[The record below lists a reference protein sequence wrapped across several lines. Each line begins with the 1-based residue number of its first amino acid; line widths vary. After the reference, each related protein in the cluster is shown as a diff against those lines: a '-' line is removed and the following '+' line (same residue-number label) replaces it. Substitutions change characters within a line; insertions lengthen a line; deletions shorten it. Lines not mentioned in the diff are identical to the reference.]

1 MPWFKKNLRQWLNR
15 FSLRACFL
23 TLFFSGY
30 SKKAPGTI
38 GSLVAL
44 LLGLPILIFS
54 ANTLFL
60 AAILIGLIAIAQ
72 IDKEEEESKIHDSS
86 YIVIDELVGMWLAM
100 AISGLSLAGVIL
112 SFIFFRIYDITKP
125 SLIGKIDKEVKGG
138 LGVVADDAL
147 AGVLA
152 GLSVL
157 LAINILGFFN
167 IKL

>member
-1 MPWFKKNLRQWLNR
+1 MDK

-60 AAILIGLIAIAQ
+60 GAVFVGLIAIAQ
-72 IDKEEEESKIHDSS
+72 IDKEEEETKRHDSS

-100 AISGLSLAGVIL
+100 AISGLSLAGVVL
-112 SFIFFRIYDITKP
+112 SFIFFRICDITKP

-152 GLSVL
+152 GLSAL
-157 LAINILGFFN
+157 LVINVLGFFN

>member
-1 MPWFKKNLRQWLNR
+1 MDKFN
-15 FSLRACFL
+15 LRACFL

-44 LLGLPILIFS
+44 LLGLPVLIFS

-60 AAILIGLIAIAQ
+60 GAVFVGLIAIAQ
-72 IDKEEEESKIHDSS
+72 IDKEEEETRRHDSS

-152 GLSVL
+152 GLSAL
-157 LAINILGFFN
+157 LVIHILGFFN

>member
-1 MPWFKKNLRQWLNR
+1 MDKI
-15 FSLRACFL
+15 SLRACFL

-44 LLGLPILIFS
+44 LLGLPVLIFS

-60 AAILIGLIAIAQ
+60 GAIFIGLIAIAQ
-72 IDKEEEESKIHDSS
+72 IDKEEEETKRHDSS
-86 YIVIDELVGMWLAM
+86 HIVIDELVGMWLAM
-100 AISGLSLAGVIL
+100 AISGLSLAGVVL

-157 LAINILGFFN
+157 LVIHILGFFN

>member
-1 MPWFKKNLRQWLNR
+1 M
-15 FSLRACFL
+15 
-23 TLFFSGY
+23 
-30 SKKAPGTI
+30 
-38 GSLVAL
+38 
-44 LLGLPILIFS
+44 LLGLPVLAFS

-60 AAILIGLIAIAQ
+60 GAIFVGLIAITQ

-86 YIVIDELVGMWLAM
+86 YIVIDELVGMWIAM

-125 SLIGKIDKEVKGG
+125 SLIGTIDKEVKGG

-157 LAINILGFFN
+157 LVISVLGFFN
-167 IKL
+167 IKF

>member
-1 MPWFKKNLRQWLNR
+1 MDK

-60 AAILIGLIAIAQ
+60 GAIFVGLIAITQ
-72 IDKEEEESKIHDSS
+72 IDKEEEETKRHDSS

-100 AISGLSLAGVIL
+100 AISGLSLAGVVL

-125 SLIGKIDKEVKGG
+125 SFIGKIDKEVKGG

-152 GLSVL
+152 GLSAL
-157 LAINILGFFN
+157 LVIHILGFFN

>member
-1 MPWFKKNLRQWLNR
+1 MDK

-60 AAILIGLIAIAQ
+60 GAIFIGLIAITQ
-72 IDKEEEESKIHDSS
+72 IDKEEEETKRHDSS

-100 AISGLSLAGVIL
+100 AISGLSLAGVVL

-147 AGVLA
+147 AGILA
-152 GLSVL
+152 GLSAL
-157 LAINILGFFN
+157 LVIHILGFFN
-167 IKL
+167 IKF

>member
-1 MPWFKKNLRQWLNR
+1 MDK

-44 LLGLPILIFS
+44 LLGLPVLIFS

-60 AAILIGLIAIAQ
+60 GAIFIGLIAIAQ
-72 IDKEEEESKIHDSS
+72 IDKEEEESKIHDNS

-100 AISGLSLAGVIL
+100 AISGLSLAGVVL

-152 GLSVL
+152 GLSAL
-157 LAINILGFFN
+157 LVINILGFFN
-167 IKL
+167 IKF

>member
-1 MPWFKKNLRQWLNR
+1 MDK

-60 AAILIGLIAIAQ
+60 GAIFVGLIAITQ

-100 AISGLSLAGVIL
+100 AISGLSLAGVVL

-157 LAINILGFFN
+157 LVISVLGFFN
-167 IKL
+167 IKF

>member
-1 MPWFKKNLRQWLNR
+1 MNK

-60 AAILIGLIAIAQ
+60 VAVLIGLIAIAQ

-100 AISGLSLAGVIL
+100 AISGLSLVGVVL

-125 SLIGKIDKEVKGG
+125 SFIGKIDKEVKGG

>member
-1 MPWFKKNLRQWLNR
+1 MNK

-60 AAILIGLIAIAQ
+60 GAVFIGLIAIAQ
-72 IDKEEEESKIHDSS
+72 IDKEEEETKRHDSS

-100 AISGLSLAGVIL
+100 AISGLSLAGVVL

-125 SLIGKIDKEVKGG
+125 SLIGRIDKEVKGG

-152 GLSVL
+152 GLSAL
-157 LAINILGFFN
+157 LVIHILGFFN

>member
-1 MPWFKKNLRQWLNR
+1 MDK

-44 LLGLPILIFS
+44 LLGLPVLIFS

-60 AAILIGLIAIAQ
+60 GAIFVGLIAIAQ
-72 IDKEEEESKIHDSS
+72 IDKEEEETKRHDSS
-86 YIVIDELVGMWLAM
+86 YIVIDELVGMWIAM

-147 AGVLA
+147 AGILA
-152 GLSVL
+152 GLSAL
-157 LAINILGFFN
+157 LVIHILGFFN

>member
-1 MPWFKKNLRQWLNR
+1 MDK

-60 AAILIGLIAIAQ
+60 GAIFVGLIAITQ

-100 AISGLSLAGVIL
+100 AISGLSLAGVVL

-157 LAINILGFFN
+157 LVINILGFFN

>member
-1 MPWFKKNLRQWLNR
+1 MDK

-44 LLGLPILIFS
+44 LLGLPVLIFS

-60 AAILIGLIAIAQ
+60 GAVFIGLIAITQ

-100 AISGLSLAGVIL
+100 AISGLSLAGVVL

-147 AGVLA
+147 AGILA
-152 GLSVL
+152 GLSAL
-157 LAINILGFFN
+157 LVISVLGFFN

>member
-1 MPWFKKNLRQWLNR
+1 M
-15 FSLRACFL
+15 
-23 TLFFSGY
+23 
-30 SKKAPGTI
+30 
-38 GSLVAL
+38 
-44 LLGLPILIFS
+44 LLGLPVLIFS

-100 AISGLSLAGVIL
+100 AISGLSLAGVVL

-152 GLSVL
+152 GLSTL
-157 LAINILGFFN
+157 LVINILGFFN

>member
-1 MPWFKKNLRQWLNR
+1 MDK

-44 LLGLPILIFS
+44 LLGLPVLIFS

-100 AISGLSLAGVIL
+100 AISGLSLAGVVL

-152 GLSVL
+152 GLSAL
-157 LAINILGFFN
+157 LVISVLGFFN
-167 IKL
+167 IKF

>member
-1 MPWFKKNLRQWLNR
+1 MDK

-44 LLGLPILIFS
+44 LLGLPVLAFS

-60 AAILIGLIAIAQ
+60 GAIFVGLIAITQ
-72 IDKEEEESKIHDSS
+72 IDKEEEESKRHDSS

-157 LAINILGFFN
+157 LVINILGFFN
-167 IKL
+167 IKF

>member
-1 MPWFKKNLRQWLNR
+1 M
-15 FSLRACFL
+15 
-23 TLFFSGY
+23 
-30 SKKAPGTI
+30 
-38 GSLVAL
+38 
-44 LLGLPILIFS
+44 LLGLPVLIFS

-60 AAILIGLIAIAQ
+60 AAVLIGLIAIAQ

-100 AISGLSLAGVIL
+100 AISGLSLAGVVL

-152 GLSVL
+152 GLSAL
-157 LAINILGFFN
+157 LVIHILGFFN

>member
-1 MPWFKKNLRQWLNR
+1 MDK

-60 AAILIGLIAIAQ
+60 GAIFVGLIAITQ
-72 IDKEEEESKIHDSS
+72 IDKEEEETKRHDSS

-100 AISGLSLAGVIL
+100 AISGLSLTGVIL

-152 GLSVL
+152 GLSAL
-157 LAINILGFFN
+157 LVIHILGIFN

>member
-1 MPWFKKNLRQWLNR
+1 MNK

-60 AAILIGLIAIAQ
+60 AAVLIGLIAITQ

-125 SLIGKIDKEVKGG
+125 SLIGKIDKEIKGG

>member
-1 MPWFKKNLRQWLNR
+1 M
-15 FSLRACFL
+15 
-23 TLFFSGY
+23 
-30 SKKAPGTI
+30 
-38 GSLVAL
+38 
-44 LLGLPILIFS
+44 LLGLPVLIFS

-147 AGVLA
+147 AGILA
-152 GLSVL
+152 GLSTL

>member
-1 MPWFKKNLRQWLNR
+1 MNK

-44 LLGLPILIFS
+44 LLGLPVLIFS

-152 GLSVL
+152 GLSTL

>member
-1 MPWFKKNLRQWLNR
+1 M
-15 FSLRACFL
+15 
-23 TLFFSGY
+23 
-30 SKKAPGTI
+30 
-38 GSLVAL
+38 
-44 LLGLPILIFS
+44 LLGLPVLIFS

-152 GLSVL
+152 GLSAL
-157 LAINILGFFN
+157 LVINILGFFN

>member
-1 MPWFKKNLRQWLNR
+1 MDK

-44 LLGLPILIFS
+44 LLGLPVLIFS

-60 AAILIGLIAIAQ
+60 GAVFVGLIAIAQ
-72 IDKEEEESKIHDSS
+72 IDKEEEETKRHDSS

-100 AISGLSLAGVIL
+100 AISGLSLAGVVL

-157 LAINILGFFN
+157 LVIHILGFFN

>member
-1 MPWFKKNLRQWLNR
+1 MDK

-60 AAILIGLIAIAQ
+60 GAIFVGLIAIAQ

-100 AISGLSLAGVIL
+100 AISGLSLAGVVL

-125 SLIGKIDKEVKGG
+125 SLIGRIDKEVKGG

-152 GLSVL
+152 GLSAL
-157 LAINILGFFN
+157 LVINVLGFFN
-167 IKL
+167 IKF

>member
-1 MPWFKKNLRQWLNR
+1 MNK

-44 LLGLPILIFS
+44 LLGLPVLIFS

-60 AAILIGLIAIAQ
+60 AAVFIGLIAIAQ

-100 AISGLSLAGVIL
+100 AISGLSLAGVVL

>member
-1 MPWFKKNLRQWLNR
+1 MDK

-44 LLGLPILIFS
+44 LLGLPVLIFS

-60 AAILIGLIAIAQ
+60 GAVFVGLIAITQ
-72 IDKEEEESKIHDSS
+72 IDKEEEETKIHDSS

-152 GLSVL
+152 GLSAL
-157 LAINILGFFN
+157 LVIHILGFFN

>member
-1 MPWFKKNLRQWLNR
+1 M
-15 FSLRACFL
+15 
-23 TLFFSGY
+23 
-30 SKKAPGTI
+30 
-38 GSLVAL
+38 

-100 AISGLSLAGVIL
+100 AISGLSLAGVVL

-125 SLIGKIDKEVKGG
+125 SLIGKIDKEIKGG

-157 LAINILGFFN
+157 LVINIYFRIF
-167 IKL
+167 

>member
-1 MPWFKKNLRQWLNR
+1 M
-15 FSLRACFL
+15 
-23 TLFFSGY
+23 
-30 SKKAPGTI
+30 
-38 GSLVAL
+38 AL
-44 LLGLPILIFS
+44 LLGLPVLIFS

-60 AAILIGLIAIAQ
+60 GAIFVGLIAIAQ
-72 IDKEEEESKIHDSS
+72 IDKEEEETKRHDSS

-100 AISGLSLAGVIL
+100 AISGLSLAGVVL

-152 GLSVL
+152 GLSAL
-157 LAINILGFFN
+157 LVIHILGFFN
-167 IKL
+167 IKF

>member
-1 MPWFKKNLRQWLNR
+1 M
-15 FSLRACFL
+15 
-23 TLFFSGY
+23 
-30 SKKAPGTI
+30 
-38 GSLVAL
+38 
-44 LLGLPILIFS
+44 LLGLPVLIFS

-60 AAILIGLIAIAQ
+60 AAVFIGLIAIAQ
-72 IDKEEEESKIHDSS
+72 IDKEEEETNRHDSS

-100 AISGLSLAGVIL
+100 AISGLSLAGVVL
-112 SFIFFRIYDITKP
+112 SFIFFRIYDVTKP

-147 AGVLA
+147 AGILA

-157 LAINILGFFN
+157 LVIHILGFFN

>member
-1 MPWFKKNLRQWLNR
+1 MDK

-152 GLSVL
+152 GLSAL
-157 LAINILGFFN
+157 LVITILRFFN
-167 IKL
+167 IKF

>member
-1 MPWFKKNLRQWLNR
+1 MDK

-60 AAILIGLIAIAQ
+60 AAVLIGLIAIAQ

-100 AISGLSLAGVIL
+100 AISGLSLADVVL

-152 GLSVL
+152 GLSAL
-157 LAINILGFFN
+157 LVINILGFFN

>member
-1 MPWFKKNLRQWLNR
+1 MDK

-44 LLGLPILIFS
+44 LLGLPVLIFS

-60 AAILIGLIAIAQ
+60 GAIFVGLIAIAQ
-72 IDKEEEESKIHDSS
+72 IDKEEEESKVHDSS

-112 SFIFFRIYDITKP
+112 SFIFFRIYDITKL

-157 LAINILGFFN
+157 LVINILGFFN

>member
-1 MPWFKKNLRQWLNR
+1 M
-15 FSLRACFL
+15 
-23 TLFFSGY
+23 
-30 SKKAPGTI
+30 
-38 GSLVAL
+38 
-44 LLGLPILIFS
+44 LLGLPVLIFS

-60 AAILIGLIAIAQ
+60 GAVFVGLIAIAQ
-72 IDKEEEESKIHDSS
+72 IDKEEEETKRHDSS

-100 AISGLSLAGVIL
+100 AISGLSLAGMVL

-125 SLIGKIDKEVKGG
+125 SLIGRIDKEVKGG

-152 GLSVL
+152 GLSAL
-157 LAINILGFFN
+157 LVIHILGFFN

>member
-1 MPWFKKNLRQWLNR
+1 M
-15 FSLRACFL
+15 
-23 TLFFSGY
+23 
-30 SKKAPGTI
+30 
-38 GSLVAL
+38 AL
-44 LLGLPILIFS
+44 LLGLPVLAFS

-60 AAILIGLIAIAQ
+60 GAIFVGLIAIAQ
-72 IDKEEEESKIHDSS
+72 IDKEEEETKRHDSS

-157 LAINILGFFN
+157 LVINILGFFN
-167 IKL
+167 IKF

>member
-1 MPWFKKNLRQWLNR
+1 M
-15 FSLRACFL
+15 
-23 TLFFSGY
+23 
-30 SKKAPGTI
+30 
-38 GSLVAL
+38 

-60 AAILIGLIAIAQ
+60 AAVLIGLIAITQ

-125 SLIGKIDKEVKGG
+125 SLIGKIDKKVKGG
-138 LGVVADDAL
+138 LGVVADDTL

-152 GLSVL
+152 GLSAL
-157 LAINILGFFN
+157 LAIHILGFFN

>member
-1 MPWFKKNLRQWLNR
+1 M
-15 FSLRACFL
+15 
-23 TLFFSGY
+23 
-30 SKKAPGTI
+30 
-38 GSLVAL
+38 
-44 LLGLPILIFS
+44 LLGLPVLIFS

-60 AAILIGLIAIAQ
+60 AAVLIGLIAIAQ

-125 SLIGKIDKEVKGG
+125 SFIGKIDKEVKGG

-157 LAINILGFFN
+157 LIINILGFFN

>member
-1 MPWFKKNLRQWLNR
+1 M
-15 FSLRACFL
+15 
-23 TLFFSGY
+23 
-30 SKKAPGTI
+30 
-38 GSLVAL
+38 

-112 SFIFFRIYDITKP
+112 SFIFFRFYDITKP

-152 GLSVL
+152 GLSTL
-157 LAINILGFFN
+157 LVINILGFFN

>member
-1 MPWFKKNLRQWLNR
+1 MDKFNLRT
-15 FSLRACFL
+15 CFL

-44 LLGLPILIFS
+44 LLGLPVLIFS

-60 AAILIGLIAIAQ
+60 GAIFIGLIAIAQ

-100 AISGLSLAGVIL
+100 AISGLSLVGVVL

-152 GLSVL
+152 GLSAL
-157 LAINILGFFN
+157 LVIHILGFFN

>member
-1 MPWFKKNLRQWLNR
+1 MNK

-44 LLGLPILIFS
+44 LLGLPVLIFS

-60 AAILIGLIAIAQ
+60 AAILIGLIAISQ

-100 AISGLSLAGVIL
+100 AISGLSLAGVVL

-157 LAINILGFFN
+157 LVINILGFFN

>member
-1 MPWFKKNLRQWLNR
+1 MDK

-44 LLGLPILIFS
+44 LLGLPVLIFS

-60 AAILIGLIAIAQ
+60 GAVFIGLIAIAQ
-72 IDKEEEESKIHDSS
+72 IDKEEEETKRHDSS

-125 SLIGKIDKEVKGG
+125 SLIGRIDKEVKGG

-157 LAINILGFFN
+157 LVISILGFFN